1 MILSFCILFSKIVQ
15 LLIYLWKCPLSL
27 TSTTLSCGS
36 LIIRLPRGVRKSS
49 SCVLRCSHVSKAI
62 GCWANAS
69 LISSYHHPGKD
80 RAHTLCEFTTP
91 YQCVHP
97 PHSKPWQHA
106 PPLARRTKAAM
117 RTQTSSYLQLF
128 IGAYVCKA
136 PKQWLQKP
144 HSESIQQSKHQV
156 PHYWQTRQISFEKE
170 YKQSSMPSP
179 IPN

>member
-1 MILSFCILFSKIVQ
+1 MSFILNQHHFKLWVVNHTSAPWCKKKLELCFAMFPCQQSNR
-15 LLIYLWKCPLSL
+15 LL
-27 TSTTLSCGS
+27 G
-36 LIIRLPRGVRKSS
+36 
-49 SCVLRCSHVSKAI
+49 
-62 GCWANAS
+62 ANAS

-106 PPLARRTKAAM
+106 PPLARCTKAAI

-136 PKQWLQKP
+136 PTQWLQKP